1 MPRRGLGVA
10 PGAREPR
17 QDGAGGVEAPNGPAP
32 AVCHAPDLADLRRR
46 EHPSVRLDL
55 VHCGGE
61 AFTPGEVVPDLRHA
75 DGLAQP
81 GVRGPFRGRR
91 CREVFAEL
99 LDHAL
104 TQHVVDTPIE
114 VFVQNC
120 LVDIDPEETAREPE
134 RRPVSGCR
142 SGERVPRGVGIKSL
156 GEEGVDEGV
165 GPAGHHWHVPAR
177 RDVGRLGGGERAEG
191 RGGELAGI
199 GADGAEEVVGDAA
212 AVGGHHLVG
221 GDVEAPVKLDL
232 VGVHHLATEL

>member
-17 QDGAGGVEAPNGPAP
+17 EDGAGGVEAPNGPAP

-46 EHPSVRLDL
+46 EHPRVRLDL
-55 VHCGGE
+55 VYCGGE
-61 AFTPGEVVPDLRHA
+61 ALAPGEVVSDLRYS

-81 GVRGPFRGRR
+81 GVRGPLGGRR

-104 TQHVVDTPIE
+104 TQHIVDAPIE

-120 LVDIDPEETAREPE
+120 LVDIDPEETAGEPE
-134 RRPVSGCR
+134 RRPVSGRR
-142 SGERVPRGVGIKSL
+142 SGEWVPRGVVVKSL

-165 GPAGHHWHVPAR
+165 GPAGHHWHAPAG
-177 RDVGRLGGGERAEG
+177 RDVGRRGGGERAE
-191 RGGELAGI
+191 RGGGQLAGV
-199 GADGAEEVVGDAA
+199 GADGAEEVVDDAA

-221 GDVEAPVKLDL
+221 GDVEAAVKLDL
-232 VGVHHLATEL
+232 VGVHHLAIEL